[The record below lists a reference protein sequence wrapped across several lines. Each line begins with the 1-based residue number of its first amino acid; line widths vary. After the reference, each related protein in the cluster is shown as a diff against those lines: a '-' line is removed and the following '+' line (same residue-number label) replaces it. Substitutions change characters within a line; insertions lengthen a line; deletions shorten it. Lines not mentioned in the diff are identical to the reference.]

1 MLHIYATASIKTQ
14 SNGIKDLG
22 NINQIMLH
30 HVQQRPT
37 KKVSNTTTL
46 TTALIHQISNESV
59 TWQKWHYIS
68 PISLSYFT
76 NKSYNVDNKVQPPIC
91 ISTSWLQTIQHSKK
105 IRARIHLKHNS
116 KQCICWKLYFTF
128 PCHQRKNQDIDCQT
142 KLWDRLIN

>member
-59 TWQKWHYIS
+59 M
-68 PISLSYFT
+68 
-76 NKSYNVDNKVQPPIC
+76 
-91 ISTSWLQTIQHSKK
+91 
-105 IRARIHLKHNS
+105 
-116 KQCICWKLYFTF
+116 
-128 PCHQRKNQDIDCQT
+128 
-142 KLWDRLIN
+142 